1 MKKQE
6 KRINWII
13 GETLGTFLLVFF
25 GCGSVA
31 TAVALNAPVGL
42 FQVAIVWG
50 FGLSIAIFLTGSLSG
65 AHLNPSITIS
75 LVIFRSFPIGK
86 AIGYILA
93 QFAGAFLAA
102 TMVFLVYGRTI
113 EGFESN
119 NGIIRGEPGS
129 EASAMI
135 FGEFYPNPGG
145 EALPEQDQRA
155 ITGPQGFLS
164 ELIGTA
170 ILALVVFTLT
180 DKRSNVLPAWLIPF
194 AIGITLTVLIS
205 LFAPI
210 SMGGFNPARDLAPRI
225 FSSLVGWGNLPFSI
239 NGYGWLTVYVIAP
252 ILGAFLGGLGHR
264 LLLSR

>member
-6 KRINWII
+6 ERINWII

-50 FGLSIAIFLTGSLSG
+50 FGLSIAIFLTGGLSG
-65 AHLNPSITIS
+65 AHLNPAITIS
-75 LVIFRSFPIGK
+75 LVVFRAFPIGK
-86 AIGYILA
+86 AIGYILS
-93 QFAGAFLAA
+93 QLAGAFLAA
-102 TMVFLVYGRTI
+102 SMVFLVYGGAI
-113 EGFESN
+113 EAFEADN
-119 NGIIRGEPGS
+119 AIARGEAGS

-145 EALPEQDQRA
+145 KALPQSDQRT
-155 ITGPQGFLS
+155 ITGAQGFLS
-164 ELIGTA
+164 ELLGTTL
-170 ILALVVFTLT
+170 LALVVFTLT
-180 DKRSNVLPAWLIPF
+180 DKRSNILPAWVIPF

-205 LFAPI
+205 LFAPV

-225 FSSLVGWGNLPFSI
+225 FSTLAGWGSIPFSV

-252 ILGAFLGGLGHR
+252 ILGAILGGLTHR

>member
-86 AIGYILA
+86 AVDYILA

-102 TMVFLVYGRTI
+102 TMVFLVYGHTI

-145 EALPEQDQRA
+145 EALPEQGQRA

-239 NGYGWLTVYVIAP
+239 NGYGWLPVYVIAP